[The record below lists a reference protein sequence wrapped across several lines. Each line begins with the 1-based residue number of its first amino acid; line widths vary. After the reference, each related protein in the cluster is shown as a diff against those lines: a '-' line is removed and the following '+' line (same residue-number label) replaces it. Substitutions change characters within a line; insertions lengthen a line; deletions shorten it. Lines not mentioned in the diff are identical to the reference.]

1 MKLLMAINFD
11 KTIGLQASALLLR
24 EKRSSLLASNI
35 ANADTPGFKAKDI
48 DFKQALQQMTNSIN
62 SSSAAS
68 QAPAGNEFV
77 KYRIPNQP
85 DTGDG
90 NSVDMQQEKME
101 FARNAMEYQVALG
114 LLDGR
119 VKSMMKALR
128 GE

>member
-1 MKLLMAINFD
+1 MAINFD
-11 KTIGLQASALLLR
+11 KTIGLHASALLLR

-35 ANADTPGFKAKDI
+35 ANGDTPGFKAKDI
-48 DFKQALQQMTNSIN
+48 DFKQALEQMSRAVDTQSTG
-62 SSSAAS
+62 SSSNQFS
-68 QAPAGNEFV
+68 NDLIQ
-77 KYRIPNQP
+77 YRIPNQP

-90 NSVDMQQEKME
+90 NSVDVQQEKME
-101 FARNAMEYQVALG
+101 FAKNAMEYQVVLG

>member
-1 MKLLMAINFD
+1 MAINFD
-11 KTIGLQASALLLR
+11 KTIGLHASALLLR

-35 ANADTPGFKAKDI
+35 ANGDTPGFKAKDI
-48 DFKQALQQMTNSIN
+48 DFKQALEQMSRAVETQSTG
-62 SSSAAS
+62 SSSNQFS
-68 QAPAGNEFV
+68 NDLI

-90 NSVDMQQEKME
+90 NSVDVQQEKME
-101 FARNAMEYQVALG
+101 FAKNAMEYQVVLG